1 MAGTLFFDETHRVW
15 SSSSN
20 FFCDVIERAIKKCG
34 GDEAILKAILTN
46 AEEIRLLA
54 IYEHN
59 QPDIQAALTKR
70 VLEAAQEKLKD
81 LRADPTVHQED
92 VRVVAEL
99 AELAQAHLSS
109 LRENAPD

>member
-1 MAGTLFFDETHRVW
+1 MAGTLFFDKNHRVW

-34 GDEAILKAILTN
+34 GDEAILKTILTD
-46 AEEIRLLA
+46 AEEIRILA

-59 QPDIQAALTKR
+59 QPNIQAALTKR

-81 LRADPTVHQED
+81 LRADPTVHPED

-99 AELAQAHLSS
+99 ADLAQAHLSS
-109 LRENAPD
+109 FRENAPD